1 MREQAI
7 SVTEAARN
15 FSDCINRA
23 RYQGTTFILHKNG
36 VPVARIVPA
45 EMKPGKAT
53 KLTATGGETEP
64 SSEPD
69 PGKEEAA
76 AVQNGQKEAR
86 QTQLPLKHDPRRASI
101 W

>member
-15 FSDCINRA
+15 FSDCINRT

-45 EMKPGKAT
+45 EKKPGKAI
-53 KLTATGGETEP
+53 KLTGTSSETEL

-69 PGKEEAA
+69 PGNEETAA
-76 AVQNGQKEAR
+76 LPRGLEQACK
-86 QTQLPLKHDPRRASI
+86 TQSPSKYDPRRASI

>member
-45 EMKPGKAT
+45 EKTPAKAT
-53 KLTATGGETEP
+53 KLTAASDEAQP
-64 SSEPD
+64 SGEPD
-69 PGKEEAA
+69 PGKEETAA
-76 AVQNGQKEAR
+76 LQESFEQVRK
-86 QTQLPLKHDPRRASI
+86 TQSSSKYDPRRTSI